1 MLGKATCSTWG
12 RSLAVGAP
20 GEWVVDHSGA
30 SVLIA
35 LINHFHQRSRLDR
48 LVDTQAADE

>member
-1 MLGKATCSTWG
+1 
-12 RSLAVGAP
+12 LAHRPNSQTLNEENTNWV